1 MIGALWG
8 GLVDLLLPRHCVVSG
23 RPLLTDE
30 SGCVA
35 PELLRQARLTG
46 ADYCSRC
53 GAIQGPG
60 VGVTHGCGRCVEF
73 REGFGT
79 SEICSVGDYDGV
91 LRELC
96 IALKFNGERAAAAPL
111 SQYLIQQV
119 FDRGFGAKVDA
130 VVPVPLHALRQWKRG
145 YNQSAL
151 LAAPVA
157 VALGKPCL
165 EYALKRK
172 RQTLSQSELSAAQR
186 KANVEGAFELRTG
199 MADKIEGKT
208 LLLVDDVM
216 TTGATLAQAA
226 RELKKGGAKAVFAGV
241 IARSMVGSDQF

>member
-1 MIGALWG
+1 MCRVELDDDRRALFGAVVHQH
-8 GLVDLLLPRHCVVSG
+8 VDL
-23 RPLLTDE
+23 
-30 SGCVA
+30 VA
-35 PELLRQARLTG
+35 AQVHQLVELLL
-46 ADYCSRC
+46 
-53 GAIQGPG
+53 IQPRRGP
-60 VGVTHGCGRCVEF
+60 R
-73 REGFGT
+73 
-79 SEICSVGDYDGV
+79 D
-91 LRELC
+91 
-96 IALKFNGERAAAAPL
+96 
-111 SQYLIQQV
+111 LIQQV

-172 RQTLSQSELSAAQR
+172 RQTLRQSELSAAQR

-241 IARSMVGSDQF
+241 IARSMVGSDQL